1 MIANKKKKRGKTF
14 TTDQAH
20 TMLLYR
26 LCDFPIHE
34 AKEMAQGIWDNSLR
48 RLVEEKRGLDAT
60 AVRLMHICGAF
71 GAKTGWEAINK

>member
-1 MIANKKKKRGKTF
+1 MIANKKKKRKETF
-14 TTDQAH
+14 TTDEAH

-26 LCDFPIHE
+26 LCEFPINE
-34 AKEMAQGIWDNSLR
+34 AKEMAQEIWDVSLS
-48 RLVEEKRGLDAT
+48 RLVDEKRGLDAT

>member
-34 AKEMAQGIWDNSLR
+34 AKEMAQKIWDVSLC
-48 RLVEEKRGLDAT
+48 RLVEEKRGLDVT